1 MNSKIYFQ
9 LLIACFFLFSLSSIN
24 PTLANQDS
32 SKSQTEDTQ
41 KEDQLQAAEEGQY
54 TLPQALRVAI
64 LESTANYIKN
74 SRQIKFDLSYDYLPV
89 NKGLMEYAR
98 QSFSDD
104 PDNPSQ
110 ISFTISNDAL
120 GNPEKLAKEVP
131 EEYHEFLIK
140 ALMICD
146 PNEEKCSLEDFT
158 LDNADSNFSQYW
170 QSEDRLEKI
179 DLLDSS
185 FEYFSLL
192 RDHYLMTA
200 LLACPGISYSI
211 TSEDVADTKPKLPLN
226 SDNDITWEI
235 QVYKS
240 IIRDA
245 TKSEPEIAS
254 YRFAAKSQIPD
265 TKLVFN
271 NPVSNQP
278 KINFGVNFKTRKD
291 DNYQGCYDLDGSHPT
306 LLSTFEFDSAT
317 KLPNIPKLIPD
328 DDDRAVLENI
338 ERTKPDSEL
347 ETILRYA
354 GGVKLGDV
362 VSRGIFGGTS
372 DASLITGGLIGD
384 GDINALAGANLG
396 LYELGDASGGVLFGI
411 ALDKDDDD
419 DSGRDLYLGPSFQ
432 YSIFT
437 LSGGLRVSEDDDAI
451 DSSFAGVVSLDLSQL
466 IGNKPSNKEPIKLE
480 NNVFGG
486 NWADLLK
493 VQPEQ
498 VALQDW
504 AIKYQ
509 ENAKLPEEL
518 KKVQGS
524 FELIQCSVANTIEE
538 CLEQGSARY
547 QINIDYHQEASDKPR
562 SVFISPETHKYYN
575 INITPGYGIYLEG
588 DMIKDASTNDPSTLE
603 ADPDDIETIIWII
616 KELGIIDAVESANR
630 KDDNLSIFLE
640 ILRKESSFVAS
651 LDEQEN
657 ESAYT
662 IFIPTNEALSNLP
675 NLDQLLIEENSNLR
689 VEFLKQYVVPDK
701 ILEKKLTNNDKTF
714 AELVKKGE
722 NLTTQSGNS
731 VQISI
736 AENNIKLDNQTTIT
750 QPDIQTFNGVI
761 QVVDGVIQP

>member
-9 LLIACFFLFSLSSIN
+9 LLIASFFIFSLSLIN

-32 SKSQTEDTQ
+32 SESQVEDPQ
-41 KEDQLQAAEEGQY
+41 KEDPLQAVEKGQS
-54 TLPQALRVAI
+54 TLPQALRIAI

-74 SRQIKFDLSYDYLPV
+74 SREIKFDLSYDYLPV
-89 NKGLMEYAR
+89 NKELMEYAR

-104 PDNPSQ
+104 LDNPSQ

-131 EEYHEFLIK
+131 EKYHDFLIES
-140 ALMICD
+140 LMICD
-146 PNEEKCSLEDFT
+146 LNEEKCSLEDFT
-158 LDNADSNFSQYW
+158 LDDADANFSQYW
-170 QSEDRLEKI
+170 QSEDRVEKI
-179 DLLDSS
+179 ALLDSA

-226 SDNDITWEI
+226 SDDNITWEI

-240 IIRDA
+240 IIKEAMDGKA
-245 TKSEPEIAS
+245 EIAS
-254 YRFAAKSQIPD
+254 YRFAAKAQIPD
-265 TKLVFN
+265 AKLVFN

-278 KINFGVNFKTRKD
+278 KIDFGVNFKTRID

-306 LLSTFEFDSAT
+306 LLSTFQFDSST
-317 KLPNIPKLIPD
+317 KLPDVPKLIPD
-328 DDDRAVLENI
+328 DNDDRAVLESI
-338 ERTKPDSEL
+338 GRTKPDSEL

-354 GGVKLGDV
+354 GGVRLGDV
-362 VSRGIFGGTS
+362 VSGGIFGGTS
-372 DASLITGGLIGD
+372 DASLITGGLISD

-396 LYELGDASGGVLFGI
+396 LYELGNASGGVLFGI
-411 ALDKDDDD
+411 ALDRDDDD

-437 LSGGLRVSEDDDAI
+437 LSGGLRISEDDDNI

-466 IGNKPSNKEPIKLE
+466 VGNKPSNKEPIRLE

-509 ENAKLPEEL
+509 KDPKLPNKL
-518 KKVQGS
+518 KKVRGS
-524 FELIQCSVANTIEE
+524 FELIQCSEENTTEE
-538 CLEQGSARY
+538 CLNGGSARY
-547 QINIDYHQEASDKPR
+547 PINIDYYQEASNKLR
-562 SVFISPETHKYYN
+562 SVFISPETYKYHN

-588 DMIKDASTNDPSTLE
+588 IDLINETSTLE
-603 ADPDDIETIIWII
+603 ADPDEIGQSIWII

-630 KDDNLSIFLE
+630 KDNNLSKFLE
-640 ILRKESSFVAS
+640 ILRKEQSIIDS
-651 LDEQEN
+651 LDENTSET
-657 ESAYT
+657 AYT
-662 IFIPTNEALSNLP
+662 IFIPTNEALSNLS
-675 NLDQLLIEENSNLR
+675 NLEELLIEENRNR
-689 VEFLKQYVVPDK
+689 RIEFLNKYIVSNK
-701 ILEKKLTNNDKTF
+701 ILTEKLSRDDKTF
-714 AELVKKGE
+714 TDLVQKGE
-722 NLTTQSGNS
+722 TITTNSGNS
-731 VQISI
+731 IQISI
-736 AENNIKLDNQTTIT
+736 AENNIKLNNQFNIT
-750 QPDIQTFNGVI
+750 QSDIQTFNGVI
-761 QVVDGVIQP
+761 QVVDKVIQP